1 MNTSL
6 ITTHVLDTALGRPAS
21 AVPVSLSQLSDDAGG
36 SPHVWSV
43 LATAVTDHNGRVENF
58 DSARDI
64 GPAAL
69 PAGRYRLV
77 FDTEAY
83 FSLTSTESF
92 FSEITIVFTVTE
104 DGKHYHVP
112 LLLSPFAYSTYRGN

>member
-6 ITTHVLDTALGRPAS
+6 ISTHVLDTARGHPAS
-21 AVPVSLSQLSDDAGG
+21 AVPVSLAQLSDDAGG
-36 SPHVWSV
+36 PHHEWVV
-43 LATAVTDHNGRVENF
+43 LATTVTDTNGRVENF
-58 DSARDI
+58 GSASDL
-64 GPAAL
+64 GPVGLA
-69 PAGRYRLV
+69 AGRYRLV

-104 DGKHYHVP
+104 GEQHYHVP